1 MNRLFLSGINQ
12 LDEILITLQSH
23 NSMWTDAFTMI
34 TYILFN

>member
-23 NSMWTDAFTMI
+23 NPMWTDAFTMI
-34 TYILFN
+34 TYVLFD